1 MKKSAK
7 ELFREIPFPFLPIRF
22 TVILFIFFFFVKNF
36 LPIFYA
42 SIFTGTHVAHACV
55 NNDLCK
61 ILAKYREK
69 EI

>member
-22 TVILFIFFFFVKNF
+22 TVILFISFFFVKNF

-42 SIFTGTHVAHACV
+42 SIFTGTHVAHV